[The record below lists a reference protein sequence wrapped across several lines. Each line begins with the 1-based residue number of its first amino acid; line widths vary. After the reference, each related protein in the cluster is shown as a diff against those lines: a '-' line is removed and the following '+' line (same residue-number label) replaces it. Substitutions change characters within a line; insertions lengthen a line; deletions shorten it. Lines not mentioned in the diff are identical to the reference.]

1 MKHLFFLIVV
11 SLCSL
16 VSNARERVCFDNDW
30 KFILGDSAQMASP
43 EYNDSHWRT
52 LNVPHDWAIEGDF
65 HDSNPSGASGGALP
79 GGIGWYRKHFTLS
92 SLVSPQLS
100 SRVSPQLSSRAQ
112 SRDLLPHLFLS
123 FDGVYMNSTVYIN
136 GKKVGTRPYGYS
148 SFEYDITPYVHE
160 GENVVAV
167 RVDNS
172 DQPNSRWYSGCG
184 IYRHVWLTKTHPIHI
199 KHWGVYIHNG
209 KVEVDYIN
217 PTNQKVTVKNELLD
231 ANGKVIARQSSRH
244 SPRLS
249 SRATSRD
256 LSTSV
261 EMTTGKDVSSRHSPR
276 LSSRHSPR
284 LSSRATSRD
293 LLNAEGKQKN
303 RTIKLWSCESPN
315 IYTVRTQLIVAG
327 QVVDEVT
334 TTTGFRDFKFDPK
347 TGFWL
352 NGKNFKLN
360 GVCEHHDFGC
370 LGSALNEDA
379 LHRKLTK
386 LKAMGVNAIRC
397 SHNPPAPELLN
408 MCDTMGIIV
417 MDESFDMW
425 RRRKTQND
433 YARFF
438 DEWHERDLTDLVLRD
453 RNHPS
458 VLMWSIGNEVLEQ
471 WSDAKADTLTLE
483 QANLILNAGHDASTL
498 AKEGELSVNSL
509 LTRHLA
515 EIIKRY
521 DTTRPITAGCN
532 EVNPNNHLFKSGAID
547 IIGFNYHHQMVKDF
561 PKNFPDKPMIFSES
575 VSALQTRG
583 FYMMPSDSI
592 YRAPKQWWLPYTD
605 PTFMCS
611 AYDNMSASWGSTHE
625 ETWDVVKNTPYV
637 GGQFIWTGF
646 DYIGEPTPY
655 GFPARSSY
663 FGVIDLA
670 GFPKDSYYMYQS
682 EWTDKPMLHL
692 FPHWNWRPGQT
703 IDLWAYYNQAD
714 EVELFINGQSQGIK
728 SKLPSRATPGD
739 LSTSCVLS
747 VASDQRSS
755 AVEMT
760 VGKDVS
766 SRAQSRDLCTK
777 YHAAWRVPF
786 APGEIT
792 AVSRKN
798 GKTVCTQTIK
808 TAGPPHHLRLSI
820 DYQGKTTTF
829 ITVEVVDKDGN
840 LCPWAE
846 NQIEFST
853 TGGAKIL
860 GTDNGCQT
868 SMERFQAPRRKAFFG
883 KCLVVVQHPMT
894 SGAPSMS
901 SRPSPLMSS
910 RPSPL
915 MSSRPSPLMSSRA
928 TSRDLTNSPTLTAQS
943 IDLLPSSIQF

>member
-1 MKHLFFLIVV
+1 MKKSFIAIIAI
-11 SLCSL
+11 LCSL
-16 VSNARERVCFDNDW
+16 VSTARERVCFDSDW
-30 KFILGDSAQMASP
+30 KFMLGDSVQMASV
-43 EYNDSHWRT
+43 EYNDAHWRT

-65 HDSNPSGASGGALP
+65 RADNPSGASGGALP
-79 GGIGWYRKHFTLS
+79 GGIGWYRKYF
-92 SLVSPQLS
+92 SLPAGSEKY
-100 SRVSPQLSSRAQ
+100 
-112 SRDLLPHLFLS
+112 FLE

-136 GKKVGTRPYGYS
+136 GQKVGSRPYGYS

-184 IYRHVWLTKTHPIHI
+184 IYRHVWLTKTNPIHI
-199 KHWGVYIHNG
+199 KRWGVHIHNG
-209 KVEVDYIN
+209 KVDVDYVN
-217 PTNQKVTVKNELLD
+217 PTNQKVQVKNIWL
-231 ANGKVIARQSSRH
+231 
-244 SPRLS
+244 PPTLS
-249 SRATSRD
+249 SRAFTPSLSSRAQSRD
-256 LSTSV
+256 LS
-261 EMTTGKDVSSRHSPR
+261 
-276 LSSRHSPR
+276 
-284 LSSRATSRD
+284 
-293 LLNAEGKQKN
+293 NAEGKQKSHG
-303 RTIKLWSCESPN
+303 KLHKWSCETPYV
-315 IYTVRTQLIVAG
+315 YTVRTQLIVKG
-327 QVVDEVT
+327 KVVDEVE

-352 NGKNFKLN
+352 NGKNIKLN

-370 LGSALNEDA
+370 LGAALNEDA

-408 MCDTMGIIV
+408 MCDTMGFIV

-438 DEWHERDLTDLVLRD
+438 DEWHERDLTDMVLRD

-561 PKNFPDKPMIFSES
+561 PKNFPDKPMIFTES

-583 FYMMPSDSI
+583 FYKMPSDSI
-592 YRAPKQWWLPYTD
+592 YRAPKEWWLPYTD

-692 FPHWNWRPGQT
+692 FPHWNWLPGQT

-714 EVELFINGQSQGIK
+714 EVELYLNGVSQGVK
-728 SKLPSRATPGD
+728 RKL
-739 LSTSCVLS
+739 
-747 VASDQRSS
+747 
-755 AVEMT
+755 
-760 VGKDVS
+760 S
-766 SRAQSRDLCTK
+766 SRAQSRDLSTK
-777 YHAAWRVPF
+777 YHAAWRIPF
-786 APGEIT
+786 TPGEIT
-792 AVSRKN
+792 AVSRRD
-798 GKTVCTQTIK
+798 GKVVQTQTIK
-808 TAGPPHHLRLSI
+808 TAGAPHHIRLSI
-820 DYQGKTTTF
+820 DYKGKTTTF
-829 ITVEVVDKDGN
+829 ITAEIVDKDGN

-853 TGGAKIL
+853 TGGATIL

-883 KCLVVVQHPMT
+883 KCMVVV
-894 SGAPSMS
+894 G
-901 SRPSPLMSS
+901 L
-910 RPSPL
+910 
-915 MSSRPSPLMSSRA
+915 SSRA
-928 TSRDLTNSPTLTAQS
+928 TPPLSSRAQSRDLIEIPTLRAES
-943 IDLLPSSIQF
+943 IDLLPSSIEF